1 MFTPNFKR
9 PESLGLPDPSKDGY
23 RLEADV
29 AIPMRDGTQLATD
42 LYFPVEG
49 GIYPVLL
56 ERTPY
61 GKHQSI
67 MVSIGAPQFLAQR
80 GYIVAIQDTRGRFA
94 SEGIWYPFRDEAW
107 GDKPDGYDSVE
118 WLARQ
123 PWSSG
128 KVGTFGG
135 SFAGF
140 NQYLM
145 VGELPPHLTALFPR
159 QAACSLRREW
169 VYRGGAFELGFMFMW
184 AARHSREALRNRMV
198 QLDHQSLENALE
210 FLGSWPLNAQPL
222 FSDPFQWL
230 HDYLNR
236 QDDEEYWKQWDVS
249 LHHAACDRPM
259 YHMASWY
266 DIFLG
271 GSLRNFCG
279 MRAQA
284 GSDEVRRKHH
294 LIIGPWLHGPW
305 VDQTPGGRLAG
316 EMDFG
321 EEALWDLKAALLR
334 WFDHWLK
341 SVDNGITQEP
351 AVRYFVM
358 GSNQWKTA
366 DDWPPPGIQFRRLY
380 FGQQKSGSAR
390 SLNDGTLHWDQP
402 PESDL
407 PAVYVHDPDNPVP
420 SVGGNTLFSL
430 AAKQLGEEP
439 DWDDFNAQAGS
450 QDQRAIEPRS
460 LSFTTEPL
468 AGDLEVTGPI
478 EAKLYVSSSAVDT
491 DVVVRLCDVYPD
503 GRSMLICDGIQRA
516 RYRDSDYQPSLLEPG
531 KVYAITV
538 DLWATS
544 NLFRARHRI
553 RVVVNSS
560 CFPRFDVNP
569 GTGESGAKATRK
581 IRAENKIHMIRAYPS
596 HVVVPVMDD

>member
-1 MFTPNFKR
+1 MFVPNFKR
-9 PESLGLPDPSKDGY
+9 PESLGLPDPAKDGY
-23 RLEADV
+23 RLEVDV

-42 LYFPVEG
+42 LYFPVQPG
-49 GIYPVLL
+49 VYPVLL

-67 MVSIGAPQFLAQR
+67 MVGIGAPQFLAR
-80 GYIVAIQDTRGRFA
+80 HGYIVAIQDTRGRYA
-94 SEGIWYPFRDEAW
+94 SEGTWYPFREEAW
-107 GDKPDGYDSVE
+107 GEKRDGYDSVE

-128 KVGTFGG
+128 KVGSFGG

-140 NQYLM
+140 NQYLL
-145 VGELPPHLTALFPR
+145 VGDMPPHLAALFPR

-184 AARHSREALRNRMV
+184 GARQSREALRNRLI
-198 QLDHQSLENALE
+198 QLDRQSLQNALG
-210 FLGSWPLNAQPL
+210 FASSWPLTSQPL

-230 HDYLNR
+230 HDYLNL
-236 QDDEEYWKQWDVS
+236 QQDEEYWKQWDVS
-249 LHHAACDRPM
+249 IHHAACDRPT

-284 GSDEVRRKHH
+284 ASDAVRQKHR

-305 VDQTPGGRLAG
+305 VETAPTGRTAG

-321 EEALWDLKAALLR
+321 EEALWNLKGAMLR
-334 WFDHWLK
+334 WFDCWLK
-341 SVDNGITQEP
+341 GLANGTTEEP

-358 GSNQWKTA
+358 GLNHWKTA
-366 DDWPPPGIQFRRLY
+366 EDWPPPGIQFRNLY
-380 FGQQKSGSAR
+380 FSRQTSGSAR
-390 SLNDGTLHWDQP
+390 SLNDGSLYWNP
-402 PESDL
+402 PGEAVE
-407 PAVYVHDPDNPVP
+407 PAVYMHDPDDPVP
-420 SVGGNTLFSL
+420 SLGGNTLFSL
-430 AAKQLGEEP
+430 AVKHSGEEP
-439 DWDDFNAQAGS
+439 SWDDLNAQAGS
-450 QDQRAIEPRS
+450 RDQRPIESRC
-460 LSFTTEPL
+460 LTFTTEPL
-468 AGDLEVTGPI
+468 SEDLEVTGPVQ
-478 EAKLYVSSSAVDT
+478 ARLYVSSSALDT
-491 DVVVRLCDVYPD
+491 DFVVRLCDVYPD

-516 RYRDSDYQPSLLEPG
+516 RYREADYEPSLFEPG
-531 KVYAITV
+531 SVYPISI

-544 NLFRARHRI
+544 NLFRAGHRI

-560 CFPRFDVNP
+560 CFPRYDINP
-569 GTGESGAKATRK
+569 GTGESAAKTTRK
-581 IRAENKIHMIRAYPS
+581 VKAENRVSLSRDYPS
-596 HVVVPVMDD
+596 HIILPVNNA